1 MIIIMLELRLPFISN
16 HLNLKRREKMKLSK
30 LPIVLAI
37 ATVHGSIPAL
47 AFGQDDSGDPD
58 TLPEV
63 NIRAAASAD
72 APSEQTESYTIRS
85 SASAT
90 RLDTSLRET
99 PQSMSVVT
107 RQLIEDFKLNSVND
121 ALDFATGIRVERAE
135 TDRTY
140 YTARGSD
147 VTNFQVDGIGAPMT
161 YGLTY
166 GDLDTA
172 LYDRIEVIRGAN
184 GLLSGTGNPSATV
197 NFIRKRPTR
206 DFQARID
213 LSAGSWNNRRVQT
226 DVSGALNEAG
236 NVRGRLVLVNQ
247 DKDPYLDRYSLE
259 RNVAYGIIEADITE
273 QTRLTFGHTYH
284 QNDSNGVLWGALPLL
299 DENGNRRHFDVSDSS
314 AANWSRWDTTNN
326 ITFGELNH
334 LFDNGW
340 DATLQVSRKELTA
353 KSELFYVMQFNAPVG
368 MLPFSG
374 YYRDS
379 HKELTADAHLSGPFS
394 LAGREHEA
402 VFGTTWSRQTIDEK
416 EKSGNIAP
424 FLDFDAIPS
433 IPQPVYGAGMSAA
446 LDIKRLNSYAAVKWN
461 VTDDLKLTTGAN
473 LLTYKLTGDSYGA
486 QQEADAHDKI
496 TPYVGAVYALNDIH
510 SVYGSYTAIYN
521 PQVQLDR
528 DLKPIAPIEGKNY
541 EVGLK
546 SEFFD
551 KRLNTSVALFRNE
564 QQNVAQ
570 QAGFVGG
577 LTIYEGFDAIT
588 KGYEIDISG
597 ELTPN
602 LSVNGGFTNLM
613 SVKDEDDNNVKPY
626 VPRRVF
632 RLATVYKVPQIE
644 KLKVGANLNWQ
655 SSMHTTASV
664 TDIAT
669 FATAFSQRIKQD
681 DYLIVNLMANYEID
695 KNWSAALNLYN
706 VTDQKY
712 FTSLMWDQSYYAPPR
727 SAMATLSWKY

>member
-1 MIIIMLELRLPFISN
+1 
-16 HLNLKRREKMKLSK
+16 
-30 LPIVLAI
+30 
-37 ATVHGSIPAL
+37 
-47 AFGQDDSGDPD
+47 
-58 TLPEV
+58 
-63 NIRAAASAD
+63 
-72 APSEQTESYTIRS
+72 
-85 SASAT
+85 
-90 RLDTSLRET
+90 
-99 PQSMSVVT
+99 
-107 RQLIEDFKLNSVND
+107 
-121 ALDFATGIRVERAE
+121 
-135 TDRTY
+135 
-140 YTARGSD
+140 
-147 VTNFQVDGIGAPMT
+147 
-161 YGLTY
+161 
-166 GDLDTA
+166 
-172 LYDRIEVIRGAN
+172 
-184 GLLSGTGNPSATV
+184 
-197 NFIRKRPTR
+197 
-206 DFQARID
+206 
-213 LSAGSWNNRRVQT
+213 
-226 DVSGALNEAG
+226 
-236 NVRGRLVLVNQ
+236 
-247 DKDPYLDRYSLE
+247 
-259 RNVAYGIIEADITE
+259 
-273 QTRLTFGHTYH
+273 
-284 QNDSNGVLWGALPLL
+284 
-299 DENGNRRHFDVSDSS
+299 
-314 AANWSRWDTTNN
+314 
-326 ITFGELNH
+326 
-334 LFDNGW
+334 
-340 DATLQVSRKELTA
+340 
-353 KSELFYVMQFNAPVG
+353 
-368 MLPFSG
+368 
-374 YYRDS
+374 
-379 HKELTADAHLSGPFS
+379 
-394 LAGREHEA
+394 